1 MNQVQNIIKHI
12 KGKHLNFA
20 QRIIIQIRTQ
30 DGWSPYRIAKELGCS
45 SNTVRNELKRGI
57 PELYWG
63 KQKKYDASIAQQI
76 YEGHRINSHR
86 TPSFQRARKFLK
98 VVEFRFRQQRW
109 SFDACVGYS
118 RRNREFTKQEMVCT
132 KTLYNYTERGILS
145 IKNIDLPQKVRRKP
159 RTDASHARKNK
170 THLGR
175 SIEDRPACVSSK
187 ERFGDW
193 ELDLVIGSKSKDD
206 HVLMTLL
213 ERKTRYYKVI
223 RLPDKTTASVM
234 KAFELLHSEYK
245 EHFSRIFKTITTDN
259 GPEFSSL
266 STLEQTSDTMVYFAH
281 PYSSFE
287 KGANERH
294 NGLLRRFIPKG
305 SRIDSFSD
313 DDLSQIE
320 SWINTL
326 PRKALDF
333 NTPRALF
340 RKNTRSLSIP
350 F

>member
-20 QRIIIQIRTQ
+20 QRVIIQIRTQ

-45 SNTVRNELKRGI
+45 ANTVRNELTRGM

-63 KQKKYDASIAQQI
+63 KQKKYDASIAQEI

-98 VVEFRFRQQRW
+98 VVELRFRQEHW

-118 RRNREFTKQEMVCT
+118 RRNHEFTKQEMVCT
-132 KTLYNYTERGILS
+132 KTLYNYADRGILS

-159 RTDASHARKNK
+159 KKSTPHVCKNK
-170 THLGR
+170 TRLGR
-175 SIEDRPACVSSK
+175 SIEERPACVASR

-193 ELDLVIGSKSKDD
+193 ELDLVIGSKSDRD

-213 ERKTRYYKVI
+213 ERKTRYYRII
-223 RLPDKTTASVM
+223 RLPNKSASSVM
-234 KAFELLHSEYK
+234 KAFDLLRNEYK
-245 EHFSRIFKTITTDN
+245 DRFSLIFKTITTDN
-259 GPEFSSL
+259 GSEFSLL
-266 STLEQTSDTMVYFAH
+266 SSLEQFSDTKVFFAH

-305 SRIDSFSD
+305 RRIDSLSD
-313 DDLSQIE
+313 DELSSIE
-320 SWINTL
+320 CWINTL
-326 PRKALDF
+326 PRSIF
-333 NTPRALF
+333 NYNTPRVLF
-340 RKNTRSLSIP
+340 RNALSSLSIP
-350 F
+350 S